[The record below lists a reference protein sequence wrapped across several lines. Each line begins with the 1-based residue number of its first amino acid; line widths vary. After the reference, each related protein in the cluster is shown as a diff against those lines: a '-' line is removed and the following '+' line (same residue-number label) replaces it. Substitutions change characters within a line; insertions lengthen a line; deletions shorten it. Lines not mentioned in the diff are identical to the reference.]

1 MCGIGISNGLFARNT
16 RQQVYP
22 TAVAGVG
29 SEECLAAAC
38 RFHCSCAAIFHAFAV
53 CVQLKD
59 VIGLAAVQSV
69 KGDRLFALVAGCN
82 VDVFLFHLLIAAICV
97 LRKQSNLNC
106 MVNCR
111 IAVLSSD
118 LRYFDLS
125 RILGGVCDNGVC
137 LRCVL
142 GQGKCRNLI
151 VVIAAVIRN
160 IECRICFRSGILGIE
175 NNRHLERSTVF
186 DTLVTVHFKNVV
198 RDTFFQIVPFVLFIQ
213 FSTEF
218 HLRTGSDFLSCADLC
233 VIVSVLGEQ
242 SHGEYRCALDI
253 ICDQHL
259 ADGDAVL
266 GFFKVS
272 DCSSTACLYC
282 RPYYRYERVADTTV
296 RSVSTRISCI
306 SRNAVGIGFQYVEI
320 HTLGHI
326 FKCHVLRACLGKG
339 QGLHRCFLIANIIA
353 CRILGE
359 QGKIES
365 ITGDVSAFHAC
376 QCLGQRDI
384 AHIFGVGHADSLV
397 RCGIS
402 SGDLIVGICRCVIA
416 NLIALGICFQQ
427 VNIVGVVGLLLDR
440 GQVYVLHGDG
450 SRGLS
455 CRNGDGNH
463 ITQPCGVIFIGE
475 QCKVERCVL
484 GFCCCQGLVDLHIN
498 GSVRCLYPDADLCR
512 LCYHDSIAQNV
523 GILIGVREAVPCD
536 VFLAGLCH
544 IAGNGCGNFD
554 NNLLANLDGRI
565 LQLDPEVYGIRRG
578 NTCPVHDIVLS
589 QPVLGVLI
597 QDGGLVGGIAV
608 RCICTHIC
616 SAYRNRINALEF
628 HAECGETLIAGNQ
641 TQVTHIGQTV
651 DNGHVF
657 QIYRRVVLD
666 VEFIG
671 HIFTLHALHVVVGG
685 LAAVTGIGCR
695 VSMRCAGVI
704 LIGIGNGLPR
714 FCGQANDIIVCI
726 TPDLVVLLFAGNRI
740 FCGERLVNGG
750 VTGVGD
756 NALAFLSVL
765 DSGGELED
773 DALVLCQRCLA
784 QFVHRDDQFCTIDL
798 VGIAGNRCA
807 VFQQAVGI
815 CFKCRTA
822 ISVIRQIQHLIGH
835 LQAGFIA
842 ELVGCRQIVGQCHTV
857 QFQVCHI
864 GGVASAVVQRS
875 LPDQGITGGDVAVS
889 YLLHGSGIIIGLSC
903 KGGYCQLGE
912 AGCGSGFGEADVH
925 LAIGQ
930 NHTVAAVISALH
942 HSHLGKGVGQ
952 CDFFRCA
959 VRQFLCL
966 VSGQF
971 GFVSQFYATVI
982 LIFKF
987 FCGNKCKGQRLSV
1000 LLYVNATQSCIICS
1014 SRYTIWHI
1022 FHAVRQGVFQS
1033 NGLAGIGVS
1042 LAFQF
1047 QLILEYHG
1055 FQFGSTLAANV
1066 SFGIAAVQLLGCC
1079 KGGVINWALDHVLS
1093 IPFSVIRNMIVIV
1106 PTVFNCLSDSNIVV
1120 KSLFTCCIL
1129 GFQ

>member
-1 MCGIGISNGLFARNT
+1 MCGIGISNDLFARNT

-29 SEECLAAAC
+29 SEECLAATC
-38 RFHCSCAAIFHAFAV
+38 RSYCGCAAIFHAVAV

-59 VIGLAAVQSV
+59 IIGLAAVQSV
-69 KGDRLFALVAGCN
+69 KGNRLFAVVTGSN
-82 VDVFLFHLLIAAICV
+82 VDVLLFHLLIAAICV
-97 LRKQSNLNC
+97 LRKQSNFNC

-111 IAVLSSD
+111 IAVLGSD
-118 LRYFDLS
+118 LRYLDLS

-151 VVIAAVIRN
+151 FIITAVIRN
-160 IECRICFRSGILGIE
+160 VECRICFCSGILGIE

-198 RDTFFQIVPFVLFIQ
+198 RSICVQTVKGHIG
-213 FSTEF
+213 
-218 HLRTGSDFLSCADLC
+218 TGNNILCCADLC

-242 SHGEYRCALDI
+242 SHRECRCALDI

-266 GFFKVS
+266 GFFGVGNGNGIACICLSICRNKFITIYRNR
-272 DCSSTACLYC
+272 CSGIDNSC
-282 RPYYRYERVADTTV
+282 V
-296 RSVSTRISCI
+296 RSILCEVLICQ
-306 SRNAVGIGFQYVEI
+306 NAVGIGFQHVEI

-326 FKCHVLRACLGKG
+326 FKYHVLRACLGKG

-365 ITGDVSAFHAC
+365 ITGDVSTFHAC
-376 QCLGQRDI
+376 QSFGQFDLTC
-384 AHIFGVGHADSLV
+384 IFGVGHVDRLV
-397 RCGIS
+397 RCVI
-402 SGDLIVGICRCVIA
+402 SGDLIAGICRCVVA

-427 VNIVGVVGLLLDR
+427 VNVVGVIGLLLDR
-440 GQVYVLHGDG
+440 GQVYVLHDDR
-450 SRGLS
+450 SLGLS
-455 CRNGDGNH
+455 CQNGDGNH
-463 ITQPCGVIFIGE
+463 ITQPCGVIFIGK

-484 GFCCCQGLVDLHIN
+484 GFCCCQGLVDRHIN
-498 GSVRCLYPDADLCR
+498 GGVRCLYPDADLCR

-523 GILIGVREAVPCD
+523 RILIGIRKAVPCD

-554 NNLLANLDGRI
+554 NNFVANLDGRI
-565 LQLDPEVYGIRRG
+565 LQLDPEVYGIVRLDV
-578 NTCPVHDIVLS
+578 CPVHDIVLS

-597 QDGGLVGGIAV
+597 QDRGLVGGIAT
-608 RCICTHIC
+608 CCFINYIC
-616 SAYRNRINALEF
+616 SAYHNRINALEF

-651 DNGHVF
+651 NNGHVF
-657 QIYRRVVLD
+657 QSYRRVVLD

-671 HIFTLHALHVVVGG
+671 HIFALHALHIVVRG

-695 VSMRCAGVI
+695 VSMRCAVVSII
-704 LIGIGNGLPR
+704 LIGNRFPGL
-714 FCGQANDIIVCI
+714 CGQANDIIVCI
-726 TPDLVVLLFAGNRI
+726 APDLVVLLFAGNRI

-773 DALVLCQRCLA
+773 DALVLFQFSC
-784 QFVHRDDQFCTIDL
+784 QFVYRDNQFRA
-798 VGIAGNRCA
+798 VGLIGITGNRCA

-822 ISVIRQIQHLIGH
+822 VVAVIRQIQHLIGH
-835 LQAGFIA
+835 LQTGFVA
-842 ELVGCRQIVGQCHTV
+842 ELVGCRQIVGQCHAV

-864 GGVASAVVQRS
+864 GGVASAVVQHS

-889 YLLHGSGIIIGLSC
+889 YRLYSSVIIGLSC

-912 AGCGSGFGEADVH
+912 AGGRGGFGEADVH
-925 LAIGQ
+925 LILRRD
-930 NHTVAAVISALH
+930 HTVTAVIFALH
-942 HSHLGKGVGQ
+942 HCHLGKGVCQ
-952 CDFFRCA
+952 CDFFRRA
-959 VRQFLCL
+959 VCQFLCL
-966 VSGQF
+966 VGGQL
-971 GFVSQFYATVI
+971 GLVSQLYATAP
-982 LIFKF
+982 LICKF
-987 FCGNKCKGQRLSV
+987 FCGNKCKGQRLSNSSC
-1000 LLYVNATQSCIICS
+1000 LNATQSCIICS
-1014 SRYTIWHI
+1014 SLYTIWHI
-1022 FHAVRQGVFQS
+1022 FHAVRQRIFYNDRFPS
-1033 NGLAGIGVS
+1033 
-1042 LAFQF
+1042 
-1047 QLILEYHG
+1047 
-1055 FQFGSTLAANV
+1055 
-1066 SFGIAAVQLLGCC
+1066 
-1079 KGGVINWALDHVLS
+1079 
-1093 IPFSVIRNMIVIV
+1093 IVI
-1106 PTVFNCLSDSNIVV
+1106 I
-1120 KSLFTCCIL
+1120 
-1129 GFQ
+1129 

>member
-1 MCGIGISNGLFARNT
+1 MCGIGISNDLFARNT

-38 RFHCSCAAIFHAFAV
+38 RFHCGCAVVFHAFAF

-69 KGDRLFALVAGCN
+69 KGDRLFALVAGSN
-82 VDVFLFHLLIAAICV
+82 VDVLLFHLLIVAICV

-111 IAVLSSD
+111 FAVLGSD
-118 LRYFDLS
+118 LRYLDLS

-160 IECRICFRSGILGIE
+160 VECRICFRSGILGIE

-186 DTLVTVHFKNVV
+186 DTLCAVHLKDVV
-198 RDTFFQIVPFVLFIQ
+198 RSICFQTIKGHI
-213 FSTEF
+213 
-218 HLRTGSDFLSCADLC
+218 RTCSNILCCVDQC
-233 VIVSVLGEQ
+233 VIVPALGEQ
-242 SHGEYRCALDI
+242 SHRECRCALDI

-266 GFFKVS
+266 GLFKVS

-282 RPYYRYERVADTTV
+282 RPCYRYERVADTTI

-306 SRNAVGIGFQYVEI
+306 SRNAVGIGFQHVEI
-320 HTLGHI
+320 HALGHI

-339 QGLHRCFLIANIIA
+339 QGLHRCFLIANIIV

-359 QGKIES
+359 QGKIEGVA
-365 ITGDVSAFHAC
+365 GDISTFHAC
-376 QCLGQRDI
+376 QSFGQCNLTC
-384 AHIFGVGHADSLV
+384 IFGVGHADRLV

-402 SGDLIVGICRCVIA
+402 GDLIAGICRCVVA

-427 VNIVGVVGLLLDR
+427 VNVVGVVGLLLDR
-440 GQVYVLHGDG
+440 GQVYVLHGDR

-463 ITQPCGVIFIGE
+463 IAQPCGVIFIGK
-475 QCKVERCVL
+475 QCKVECCVL
-484 GFCCCQGLVDLHIN
+484 GFCFCQGLVDRHIN
-498 GSVRCLYPDADLCR
+498 GGVRCLYPDADLCR

-523 GILIGVREAVPCD
+523 GILIGVREAVPRD
-536 VFLAGLCH
+536 IFLAGLCH

-554 NNLLANLDGRI
+554 NNFIANLDGRI
-565 LQLDPEVYGIRRG
+565 LQLDTEVYGIRRG

-616 SAYRNRINALEF
+616 SAYCNRINALES

-651 DNGHVF
+651 NNGHVF
-657 QIYRRVVLD
+657 QSYRRVVLD

-671 HIFTLHALHVVVGG
+671 HIFALHALHIVVRR

-695 VSMRCAGVI
+695 IRVGCAIVSII
-704 LIGIGNGLPR
+704 LIGNRFPGL
-714 FCGQANDIIVCI
+714 CGQANDIVVCI
-726 TPDLVVLLFAGNRI
+726 APDLVVLLFAGNRI

-756 NALAFLSVL
+756 NAFFFLAVFY
-765 DSGGELED
+765 SGGELYND
-773 DALVLCQRCLA
+773 GIVRLQFSFCNACSCHTGNIPADRITVGSGFDRCTSSGNHTIFVHSKAAVCLQRHYKTFCRVAGVVKFIAAGKIVCQRHVSEIQPA
-784 QFVHRDDQFCTIDL
+784 QFFPVQGSL
-798 VGIAGNRCA
+798 AS
-807 VFQQAVGI
+807 GI
-815 CFKCRTA
+815 CFA
-822 ISVIRQIQHLIGH
+822 LAVI
-835 LQAGFIA
+835 
-842 ELVGCRQIVGQCHTV
+842 EDC
-857 QFQVCHI
+857 
-864 GGVASAVVQRS
+864 
-875 LPDQGITGGDVAVS
+875 LPDQGIAGSDIAVFH
-889 YLLHGSGIIIGLSC
+889 LLEICVLIVLSGIGSH
-903 KGGYCQLGE
+903 CQLGE
-912 AGCGSGFGEADVH
+912 AGGGSGFGEADVH
-925 LAIGQ
+925 LILRRD
-930 NHTVAAVISALH
+930 HTITAVIFALH
-942 HSHLGKGVGQ
+942 HCHLGKGVGQ
-952 CDFFRCA
+952 CDFFRRA
-959 VRQFLCL
+959 VCQFLCL
-966 VSGQF
+966 VGGQL
-971 GFVSQFYATVI
+971 GLVSQLYATAP
-982 LIFKF
+982 LICKF
-987 FCGNKCKGQRLSV
+987 FCGNKCKGQRLSNSSC
-1000 LLYVNATQSCIICS
+1000 LNATQSCIICS
-1014 SRYTIWHI
+1014 SLYTIWHI
-1022 FHAVRQGVFQS
+1022 FHAVRQRIFYNDRFPS
-1033 NGLAGIGVS
+1033 
-1042 LAFQF
+1042 
-1047 QLILEYHG
+1047 
-1055 FQFGSTLAANV
+1055 
-1066 SFGIAAVQLLGCC
+1066 
-1079 KGGVINWALDHVLS
+1079 
-1093 IPFSVIRNMIVIV
+1093 IVI
-1106 PTVFNCLSDSNIVV
+1106 I
-1120 KSLFTCCIL
+1120 
-1129 GFQ
+1129 

>member
-1 MCGIGISNGLFARNT
+1 MCGIGISNDLFARNT

-29 SEECLAAAC
+29 SEECLAATC
-38 RFHCSCAAIFHAFAV
+38 RSYCGCAAIFHAVAV

-69 KGDRLFALVAGCN
+69 KGNRLFALVAGSN
-82 VDVFLFHLLIAAICV
+82 VDVLLFHLLIAAICV

-111 IAVLSSD
+111 IAVLGSD
-118 LRYFDLS
+118 LRYLDLS
-125 RILGGVCDNGVC
+125 RILGGICDNGVC

-142 GQGKCRNLI
+142 GQGKCRNLT
-151 VVIAAVIRN
+151 VIITAVIRN
-160 IECRICFRSGILGIE
+160 VECRICFCSGILGIE

-272 DCSSTACLYC
+272 DSSSTACLYC

-306 SRNAVGIGFQYVEI
+306 SRNAVGIGFQHVEI

-365 ITGDVSAFHAC
+365 ITGDVSTFHAC
-376 QCLGQRDI
+376 QSFGQFDLTC
-384 AHIFGVGHADSLV
+384 IFGVGHVDRLV
-397 RCGIS
+397 RCVI
-402 SGDLIVGICRCVIA
+402 SGDLIAGICRCVVA

-427 VNIVGVVGLLLDR
+427 VNVVGVIGLLLDR
-440 GQVYVLHGDG
+440 GQVYVLHDDR
-450 SRGLS
+450 SLGLS

-463 ITQPCGVIFIGE
+463 IAQPCGVIFIGK

-484 GFCCCQGLVDLHIN
+484 SFCFCQGLVDRHIN
-498 GSVRCLYPDADLCR
+498 GGVRCLYPDADLCR

-523 GILIGVREAVPCD
+523 RILIGIRKAVPCD

-554 NNLLANLDGRI
+554 NNFLANLDGRI

-616 SAYRNRINALEF
+616 SAYRNRINALES

-651 DNGHVF
+651 NNGHVF
-657 QIYRRVVLD
+657 QSYRRVVLD

-671 HIFTLHALHVVVGG
+671 HIFALHALHIVVRR

-695 VSMRCAGVI
+695 IRVGCAIVSII
-704 LIGIGNGLPR
+704 LIGNRFPGL
-714 FCGQANDIIVCI
+714 CGQANDIVVCI
-726 TPDLVVLLFAGNRI
+726 APDLVVLLFAGNRI

-756 NALAFLSVL
+756 NAFFFLAVFY
-765 DSGGELED
+765 SGSELYD
-773 DALVLCQRCLA
+773 DGIVRLQFSFCNACSCHTGNIPADRITVGSGFDCCAISANHTIFVHSKAAVCLQRHYKTFCRVAGVVKFIAAGKIICQRHISEIQPA
-784 QFVHRDDQFCTIDL
+784 QFFPVQGSL
-798 VGIAGNRCA
+798 AS
-807 VFQQAVGI
+807 GI
-815 CFKCRTA
+815 CFA
-822 ISVIRQIQHLIGH
+822 LAVI
-835 LQAGFIA
+835 
-842 ELVGCRQIVGQCHTV
+842 EDC
-857 QFQVCHI
+857 
-864 GGVASAVVQRS
+864 
-875 LPDQGITGGDVAVS
+875 LPDQGIAGSDIAVFYLLEICVLIVLSGIGSYCQFGETGG
-889 YLLHGSGIIIGLSC
+889 
-903 KGGYCQLGE
+903 
-912 AGCGSGFGEADVH
+912 GSGFGEADVH

-930 NHTVAAVISALH
+930 NHTVAAVIFALH
-942 HSHLGKGVGQ
+942 HCHLGKGVCQ
-952 CDFFRCA
+952 CDFFRRA
-959 VRQFLCL
+959 VCQFLCL
-966 VSGQF
+966 VGGQL
-971 GFVSQFYATVI
+971 GLVSQLYATAP
-982 LIFKF
+982 LICKF
-987 FCGNKCKGQRLSV
+987 FCGNKCKGQRLSN
-1000 LLYVNATQSCIICS
+1000 LSCLNATQSCIICS
-1014 SRYTIWHI
+1014 SLYTIWHI
-1022 FHAVRQGVFQS
+1022 FHAVRQRIFYNDRFPS
-1033 NGLAGIGVS
+1033 
-1042 LAFQF
+1042 
-1047 QLILEYHG
+1047 
-1055 FQFGSTLAANV
+1055 
-1066 SFGIAAVQLLGCC
+1066 
-1079 KGGVINWALDHVLS
+1079 
-1093 IPFSVIRNMIVIV
+1093 IVI
-1106 PTVFNCLSDSNIVV
+1106 I
-1120 KSLFTCCIL
+1120 
-1129 GFQ
+1129 